1 MDQGPSFSK
10 HHPHWHRREIGEA
23 TEHLTRLEAKLTDV
37 QDENFNANHA
47 LSSLERDGL
56 ALNLTLRQLDQHLDL
71 LKHSNFLGE
80 LSASLAGG
88 PGLGDLF
95 FFFFF

>member
-1 MDQGPSFSK
+1 M
-10 HHPHWHRREIGEA
+10 
-23 TEHLTRLEAKLTDV
+23 

-71 LKHSNFLGE
+71 LKHSNFLGK
-80 LSASLAGG
+80 LLVNQAGG
-88 PGLGDLF
+88 PGLIF
-95 FFFFF
+95 S

>member
-1 MDQGPSFSK
+1 M
-10 HHPHWHRREIGEA
+10 
-23 TEHLTRLEAKLTDV
+23 

-80 LSASLAGG
+80 LLVNQAGG
-88 PGLGDLF
+88 PGLTF
-95 FFFFF
+95 S

>member
-1 MDQGPSFSK
+1 M
-10 HHPHWHRREIGEA
+10 
-23 TEHLTRLEAKLTDV
+23 

-80 LSASLAGG
+80 LLVDQAGW
-88 PGLGDLF
+88 PGMIF
-95 FFFFF
+95 S

>member
-1 MDQGPSFSK
+1 M
-10 HHPHWHRREIGEA
+10 
-23 TEHLTRLEAKLTDV
+23 
-37 QDENFNANHA
+37 QDENYNANHA

-80 LSASLAGG
+80 LLANYEGG
-88 PGLGDLF
+88 QG
-95 FFFFF
+95 

>member
-1 MDQGPSFSK
+1 MAQGTGADAAANPF
-10 HHPHWHRREIGEA
+10 PLWHRRQIGEA
-23 TEHLTRLEAKLTDV
+23 TEHLTQLETQLTDV

-47 LSSLERDGL
+47 LSSLERDSL

-80 LSASLAGG
+80 LWAVERGT
-88 PGLGDLF
+88 GLVF
-95 FFFFF
+95 S

>member
-1 MDQGPSFSK
+1 MGLRPNTGAEASINTSPS
-10 HHPHWHRREIGEA
+10 HWHRRQIGEA
-23 TEHLTRLEAKLTDV
+23 TEHLTQLEAELTDV

-56 ALNLTLRQLDQHLDL
+56 ALNLSLRQLDQHLDL

-80 LSASLAGG
+80 
-88 PGLGDLF
+88 
-95 FFFFF
+95 

>member
-1 MDQGPSFSK
+1 M
-10 HHPHWHRREIGEA
+10 
-23 TEHLTRLEAKLTDV
+23 
-37 QDENFNANHA
+37 QDENYNANHA

-80 LSASLAGG
+80 LLASCEGGQGGSAADCLCPTQAPTTASATPTACLRRQNVVPTCRPWRCPA
-88 PGLGDLF
+88 L
-95 FFFFF
+95 

>member
-1 MDQGPSFSK
+1 MWWDGAEAQWPEASLNTT
-10 HHPHWHRREIGEA
+10 PYWHRREIGEA
-23 TEHLTRLEAKLTDV
+23 TEHLTQLEAELTDV

-71 LKHSNFLGE
+71 LKHSNFLGG
-80 LSASLAGG
+80 LLAN
-88 PGLGDLF
+88 
-95 FFFFF
+95 